1 MTRSVPRIYHTWDML
16 EAQRQ
21 LEIIER
27 GAVEVITREEL
38 LRKLERG
45 RPLRV
50 KAGFDPT
57 APDIHIGHTVLLEKM
72 RQFQELGHEIIFLIG
87 DFTGMIGDPTG
98 RSETRRPLTREEIER
113 NAATYR
119 RQISKILDP
128 EKTRVEFNSAWT
140 ARMTTEEFVRL
151 AGLYTV
157 ARMLEREDF
166 RQRFA
171 SRNPIGIHEFLY
183 PLIQGHDSVRLK
195 ADLELGGTD
204 QKFNLIVGRELQKSY
219 GQEPQAI
226 VLMPLLEGT
235 DGVKKMSK
243 SLGNY
248 IGITEPATEMFG
260 KLMSI
265 TDHLMIRY
273 YELLSRI
280 SNEELRN
287 LREAL
292 EAGAKNPM
300 EAKMDLAMEITE
312 RYCGPEEAQRAKAEF
327 EKVFRKRELPEEIP
341 ACGLSWEEGPIWLP
355 RALKLSGLAAS
366 TGEAQRL
373 IRQGGVKINGRK
385 AEDPEE
391 RLPRGFYII
400 SVGKRRFAKI
410 EPV

>member
-1 MTRSVPRIYHTWDML
+1 MTLPARRIYHNLNML
-16 EAQRQ
+16 DARSQ

-27 GAVEVITREEL
+27 GASEVITPEEL
-38 LRKLERG
+38 LKKLERG

-87 DFTGMIGDPTG
+87 DFTGMIGDPSG
-98 RSETRRPLTREEIER
+98 RSETRKPLTREEVEQ

-119 RQISKILDP
+119 RQMSRILDP
-128 EKTRVEFNSAWT
+128 EKTRVEFNSSWT
-140 ARMTTEEFVRL
+140 AQMKAEEFVRL
-151 AGLYTV
+151 AGFYTV

-171 SRNPIGIHEFLY
+171 GRNPIGIHEFLY

-195 ADLELGGTD
+195 ADVELGGTD

-219 GQEPQAI
+219 GQEPQSI

-248 IGITEPATEMFG
+248 IGVTEPAPEMFG

-265 TDHLMIRY
+265 SDALMLRY
-273 YELLSRI
+273 YELLSHMP
-280 SNEELRN
+280 NEELVR
-287 LREAL
+287 LKAAL
-292 EAGAKNPM
+292 ESGAANPM
-300 EAKMDLAMEITE
+300 EAKMDLATEITE
-312 RYCGPEEAQRAKAEF
+312 RYCGAEEALRAKAEF
-327 EKVFRKRELPEEIP
+327 EKVFRKKELPDEMP
-341 ACGLSWEEGPIWLP
+341 VCALSWEEGPIWLP
-355 RALKLSGLAAS
+355 KAIKLAGLAAS
-366 TGEAQRL
+366 TSEARRL
-373 IRQGGVKINGRK
+373 IKQGGVKINGRK

-391 RLPRGFYII
+391 KLPRGVYIL
-400 SVGKRRFAKI
+400 SVGKRRFVKVG
-410 EPV
+410 PL